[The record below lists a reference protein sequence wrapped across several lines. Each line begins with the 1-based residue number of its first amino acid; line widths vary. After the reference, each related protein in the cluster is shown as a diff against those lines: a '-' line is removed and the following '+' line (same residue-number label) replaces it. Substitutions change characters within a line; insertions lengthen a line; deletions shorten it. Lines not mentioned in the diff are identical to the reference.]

1 MEKFIIIFQDL
12 SADFESDPNLLHAEN
27 NTPFIGNSVTECEDF
42 IKADIN
48 YWKMHRPYPEDV
60 EITNEGTKFKISDS
74 YGSCEYF
81 IKKIIL

>member
-1 MEKFIIIFQDL
+1 MEKFIIIFQDFGN
-12 SADFESDPNLLHAEN
+12 DFECNPNLLHTEN
-27 NTPFIGNSVTECEDF
+27 NTPFIGNSVAECEDF

-48 YWKMHRPYPEDV
+48 HWKMYRPDPENCKMTSDS
-60 EITNEGTKFKISDS
+60 TKFKISDS